1 MDYGYSTFAWADI
14 KTNLQL
20 ALAMLWSYL
29 TWISTTPKPY
39 CVSTLMLL
47 CWKTGY
53 GTCPAAEWEQFFWVS
68 FFGFLWVLIFFFLF
82 NFMEQS
88 SNFLPYS
95 PKRIAFESAKSRLF
109 SQICILLFVCVS
121 LSIMYFCSRT
131 CHNLFPHFCNCLR
144 KSDLPPLLPT
154 AYLPNL
160 LLESQILKH

>member
-1 MDYGYSTFAWADI
+1 MNKHNSKAILCFYI
-14 KTNLQL
+14 N
-20 ALAMLWSYL
+20 
-29 TWISTTPKPY
+29 
-39 CVSTLMLL
+39 VTLLKDRIWDLSCSRVGAVLL
-47 CWKTGY
+47 G
-53 GTCPAAEWEQFFWVS
+53 FIFWFS
-68 FFGFLWVLIFFFLF
+68 LSSDFFFLF

-154 AYLPNL
+154 AYLLNL